1 MKQMVKSLNKNQK
14 KRLVMKGKG
23 IVKKFN
29 GNCFIY
35 KKTRYLAKDCRNK
48 GKKGNLMKRI
58 V

>member
-1 MKQMVKSLNKNQK
+1 VVKSLNKNQK
-14 KRLVMKGKG
+14 KKLVMKGKG